1 MEQEASGKI
10 GRNVRLDGYGTVFC
24 QGLRPLSK
32 RQGVE
37 TADEVIDR
45 QKASSSIE
53 TGKMKESKDWRRSKA
68 SLSAHTTSAYDVPT
82 VQELRKR
89 ESAVGS
95 DSIGDAGA
103 LTDSA
108 RPAGDLAVARIRE
121 ETHVSTISAVLWDVE
136 ALPQVCDTC

>member
-1 MEQEASGKI
+1 MEQESSGKI

-68 SLSAHTTSAYDVPT
+68 SLSSAYDIRIRRPDSAGT
-82 VQELRKR
+82 ARKR
-89 ESAVGS
+89 AESAVGHA
-95 DSIGDAGA
+95 IALA
-103 LTDSA
+103 MLAVLTDSA
-108 RPAGDLAVARIRE
+108 RPAGDLADCQDSGGR
-121 ETHVSTISAVLWDVE
+121 HM
-136 ALPQVCDTC
+136 